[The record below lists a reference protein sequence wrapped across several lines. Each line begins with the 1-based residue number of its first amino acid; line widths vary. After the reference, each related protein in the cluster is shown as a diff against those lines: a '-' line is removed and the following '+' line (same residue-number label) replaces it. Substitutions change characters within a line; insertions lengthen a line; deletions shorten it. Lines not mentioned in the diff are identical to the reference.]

1 MKRSILSSFSDLTKG
16 ERVLYALSLI
26 GVVLSYLIPRLCAL
40 PADPISTIASLI
52 GVTALIFVAK
62 GYLLG
67 QLLTLI
73 FAVFYGA
80 VSLSQQ
86 YYGEMITYLG
96 ITAPMAVLALVSWMK
111 YPYRNSKEVTV
122 ARLSGKKLAI
132 VIILS
137 IVVTVAFYF
146 ILAALQTASLLVSTI
161 SVTTSFFAASLT
173 FLRSPYYALAYAAND
188 VVLILLWSIASLSDP
203 SYLPMLVCFF
213 LFLANDLYGY
223 VNWKRMQSRQS
234 DSFPGK

>member
-1 MKRSILSSFSDLTKG
+1 MRNGFFSKD
-16 ERVLYALSLI
+16 AN
-26 GVVLSYLIPRLCAL
+26 
-40 PADPISTIASLI
+40 
-52 GVTALIFVAK
+52 
-62 GYLLG
+62 
-67 QLLTLI
+67 
-73 FAVFYGA
+73 AVFYGA

-96 ITAPMAVLALVSWMK
+96 MTAPMAVLALVSWMK
-111 YPYRNSKEVTV
+111 HPYRNSKEVTV
-122 ARLSGKKLAI
+122 AHLSGKKLT
-132 VIILS
+132 VVVILS
-137 IVVTVAFYF
+137 ILVTVAFYF

-161 SVTTSFFAASLT
+161 SVTTSFLAASLT

-223 VNWKRMQSRQS
+223 INWKRMQSRQS